1 MGIIIR
7 LIFES
12 LRMASAQLWSN
23 KLRSFLSLLGI
34 TIGIFCIIA
43 VMSAIDSLE
52 YSIKSGFA
60 EMGSDVVYIDK
71 FSWAEDPKENFW
83 KWQKRPDPSLKDYN
97 AIKRKSKLAKACA
110 FSIYVDAK
118 TIKYKTNSISGGVLM
133 ITTNEHRDIN
143 DLKIGKGRYW
153 NELEYNSGKDV
164 VILGAE
170 IAEEIFENEDPLG
183 KDVKLYGR
191 PFRVIGVL
199 EDEGDSFVSF
209 TPNDQVAWIGINTG
223 RKFFAI
229 NENMDRFN
237 EGRKILSAKVK
248 EGVPMEH
255 LKDELVGILRASRM
269 LKPTEESDFA
279 VNDISLFSD
288 ILDKMFGAFN
298 IAGFSIGI
306 FALIVGMIS
315 VANIMFVS
323 VKERTNLIGIK
334 KAIGAKRYMV
344 LCEFLI
350 EAIVL
355 CCIGGV
361 VGLLFVVSLF
371 AGLANVIPFEMFLS
385 IKNMTLGVSIS
396 IVVGIVSGFI
406 PALQAARMDP
416 VVAMRQ

>member
-1 MGIIIR
+1 
-7 LIFES
+7 
-12 LRMASAQLWSN
+12 
-23 KLRSFLSLLGI
+23 
-34 TIGIFCIIA
+34 
-43 VMSAIDSLE
+43 
-52 YSIKSGFA
+52 
-60 EMGSDVVYIDK
+60 
-71 FSWAEDPKENFW
+71 
-83 KWQKRPDPSLKDYN
+83 
-97 AIKRKSKLAKACA
+97 
-110 FSIYVDAK
+110 
-118 TIKYKTNSISGGVLM
+118 M

-288 ILDKMFGAFN
+288 ILDKIFGAFN